1 MDNNFNGNDDSHRI
15 SYAPNAT
22 PRPSSARRRKRLSLL
37 PNNVTIGAPRLMTQ
51 FSVKRRR
58 LPTNS
63 IPQSVPRPFRAASR
77 LNSFDL
83 ASGSR
88 RRITLQRMSNGQMQ
102 QMPPFYPPSSSG
114 RFFDDTASMAPP
126 SSSSRPKRFSTIPG
140 SQRIPDPRLKR
151 GDRSYQAKMQKDLF
165 DYLTANKFDIHMKQQ
180 LTARTLRSPTQKEFI
195 LMFQFLYKRI
205 DPGYRFVR
213 SSEQDIYSIL
223 KFLEY
228 PYLGNITKSQLG
240 AVGGTSWPTFLAML
254 HWIMQLVQQV
264 ENFDK
269 IDLTSLNLV
278 PDVES
283 PDQAGLSDN
292 ESNNNSIV
300 FSKKETDPVILREN
314 SILDRLFTTFV
325 INSYKSYLAT
335 GSTDYSEFYGDMER
349 EYKKL
354 TQDIAAKAAHF
365 NTKNKELGVE
375 LSRMEE
381 EHNRLQAKIDRMKA
395 LKIDVSK
402 FQKYVESQE
411 QRSQQWPT
419 ILSRAQQDI
428 DSVKK
433 SIAEAKQE
441 KDKIVADLGKK
452 GFTLH
457 EIEEMHKTRSHLSSE
472 FESVTEKQRQL
483 NVSVDEKH
491 EKLQED
497 FKILDELVKDYN
509 KKMYDILDK
518 SELPEIRKLIITG
531 FSDSLITDD
540 SKLGL
545 KPAELIP
552 ELENVDPRT
561 VLAGLKTKLQEK
573 HVENREE
580 YVQIQEKFD
589 DSNLEAVSL
598 KDQLDEL
605 EDKLAKS
612 RKDYDELN
620 EQKKADVAS
629 KQWEIEQQSTRIK
642 SLQTRLDEERKQ
654 TEAEYEKMKSQLKK
668 LTVGLAEQRNKL
680 LIEIA
685 NSIGYVISFKTGMM
699 GDLESANKDLI
710 QECKEQINNT
720 KADH

>member
-1 MDNNFNGNDDSHRI
+1 MDNNFNGNDDNHRM
-15 SYAPNAT
+15 SYVPTAT

-37 PNNVTIGAPRLMTQ
+37 PNNVTIGAPRLMNQ

-63 IPQSVPRPFRAASR
+63 VPQSVPRPFRAASG
-77 LNSFDL
+77 LSSFGPV
-83 ASGSR
+83 SESR
-88 RRITLQRMSNGQMQ
+88 RRATLQRMSNGSMQ

-114 RFFDDTASMAPP
+114 RFFDDTASLAPP
-126 SSSSRPKRFSTIPG
+126 SSSSRQKRFSTMPG
-140 SQRIPDPRLKR
+140 IHRIPDPRLKR
-151 GDRSYQAKMQKDLF
+151 GDRSYQIKMQKDLF
-165 DYLTANKFDIHMKQQ
+165 SYLTANKFDIHMKQQ

-195 LMFQFLYKRI
+195 LIFQFLYKKI
-205 DPGYRFVR
+205 DPGYKFVR

-240 AVGGTSWPTFLAML
+240 AVGGTSWPMFLAML

-264 ENFDK
+264 DSFDK
-269 IDLTSLNLV
+269 IDLTALNLV
-278 PDVES
+278 STVES
-283 PDQAGLSDN
+283 ADQADISDS

-325 INSYKSYLAT
+325 INSYKSFLAT

-349 EYKKL
+349 EYRKL
-354 TQDIAAKAAHF
+354 TQDIAAKAEHF
-365 NTKNKELGVE
+365 INKNKELSIE

-381 EHNRLQAKIDRMKA
+381 EHNQLQAKIDRMRA

-402 FQKYVESQE
+402 FQKYVESQQ
-411 QRSQQWPT
+411 QRSQKWPT
-419 ILSRAQQDI
+419 ILSKAQQDI
-428 DSVKK
+428 DSMKK

-441 KDKIVADLGKK
+441 KEKIVADLSKK

-457 EIEEMHKTRSHLSSE
+457 EIEDMHKTRSQLSSN
-472 FESVTEKQRQL
+472 FESVKEKQKQL
-483 NVSVDEKH
+483 NASIDEKRATL
-491 EKLQED
+491 EAS
-497 FKILDELVKDYN
+497 FKTLDGLIKEYN
-509 KKMYDILDK
+509 KKMYSILDR

-531 FSDSLITDD
+531 FSNSLIADD
-540 SKLGL
+540 SMLGL
-545 KPAELIP
+545 KSGELLP
-552 ELENVDPRT
+552 ELEKVDPRAE
-561 VLAGLKTKLQEK
+561 LANLKAKLQEK

-580 YVQIQEKFD
+580 YVQVQEKLD

-629 KQWEIEQQSTRIK
+629 KQWEIEQQSKRIK
-642 SLQTRLDEERKQ
+642 SLQTRLDDDRKQ
-654 TEAEYEKMKSQLKK
+654 TDEEYEKMRSELKK
-668 LTVGLAEQRNKL
+668 LTVKLAEQRNKL

-710 QECKEQINNT
+710 RECKEQAKAT
-720 KADH
+720 KAKP